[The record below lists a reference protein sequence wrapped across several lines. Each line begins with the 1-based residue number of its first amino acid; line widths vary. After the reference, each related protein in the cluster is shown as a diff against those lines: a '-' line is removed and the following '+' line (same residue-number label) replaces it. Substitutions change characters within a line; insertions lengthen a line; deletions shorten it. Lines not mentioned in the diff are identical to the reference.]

1 MTTQVFKIE
10 ASYNTSKSGERQ
22 SEPITT
28 REQRKAE
35 APKVKSNDEITTT
48 DTAGKFSKVV
58 AITASV
64 YAASQVVVNPIFQEN
79 INMASVAGDY
89 VQAEAIRRTQQTT
102 NQMINLG
109 LEIGTAVGLFIA
121 NPALGLG
128 AGVVTGAK
136 YIQQGFNRN
145 QANRARKEMNNTDNF
160 INSYESSRLI
170 DVKAG
175 R

>member
-10 ASYNTSKSGERQ
+10 ASYNNSQSGERQ

-28 REQRKAE
+28 REQRKTE

-58 AITASV
+58 ALTATV
-64 YAASQVVVNPIFQEN
+64 YTASQVVVNPIFQEN

-109 LEIGTAVGLFIA
+109 LEIGTAVGLFLV

-136 YIQQGFNRN
+136 YIQQSFNRN
-145 QANRARKEMNNTDNF
+145 QMNRARNLMNNTDNF
-160 INSYESSRLI
+160 INSHESSRLI